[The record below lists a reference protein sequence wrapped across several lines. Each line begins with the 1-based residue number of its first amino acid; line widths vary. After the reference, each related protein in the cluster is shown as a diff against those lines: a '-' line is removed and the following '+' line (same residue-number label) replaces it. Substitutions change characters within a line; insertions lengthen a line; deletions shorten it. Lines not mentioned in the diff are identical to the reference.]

1 MTSEPCS
8 LILFPYHWGH
18 GGLAGA
24 QHMVRVLFVESD
36 EAVLPKKREAGLEE
50 TEAAAM
56 GLT

>member
-1 MTSEPCS
+1 
-8 LILFPYHWGH
+8 
-18 GGLAGA
+18 
-24 QHMVRVLFVESD
+24 MVRVLFVESD